1 MLALGTAAIV
11 SQPGWPAPFS
21 LNRQK
26 PHGIIG
32 SRLLRGKVLS
42 VREEVDL
49 SRQLWAEKHSWP
61 RQHMAGDT
69 GVCHEPPALGRQAKP
84 GVGTME
90 RVRE

>member
-1 MLALGTAAIV
+1 MLGLGTAAIV

-26 PHGIIG
+26 SHGIIG

-61 RQHMAGDT
+61 GSTWLGILGSAMSLQPWKDRLSQ
-69 GVCHEPPALGRQAKP
+69 EWALC
-84 GVGTME
+84 
-90 RVRE
+90 RE